1 MYDQD
6 ASHMLDNVRKW
17 KTIGGQQ
24 FDQYFQFGKVVCQT
38 TKISATLKC
47 SHFLCLSLLQK
58 AIHQNMSAKNAQA
71 LQVRFSKHTVSMPLE
86 PVEYGNTGWGVF
98 NSWI

>member
-38 TKISATLKC
+38 TKISASLKC
-47 SHFLCLSLLQK
+47 SHFLCPYILQK
-58 AIHQNMSAKNAQA
+58 AIHQIMSAKNAQA
-71 LQVRFSKHTVSMPLE
+71 LQVRFSKQTVRVL
-86 PVEYGNTGWGVF
+86 
-98 NSWI
+98 

>member
-24 FDQYFQFGKVVCQT
+24 FDQYFQFGKVVLSDYKDKCY
-38 TKISATLKC
+38 LKV
-47 SHFLCLSLLQK
+47 LSLFVSLILQK
-58 AIHQNMSAKNAQA
+58 VIHQIMSAKNAQA
-71 LQVRFSKHTVSMPLE
+71 LQVRFSKHIPRSS
-86 PVEYGNTGWGVF
+86 G
-98 NSWI
+98 